1 MLSNLREAGAPI
13 KRIENQSSG
22 VIPVMKM
29 LEDAFSYAN
38 QLGARQGLGQSIYML
53 IIPIFCVFSIQNGKM
68 PTKNPH

>member
-1 MLSNLREAGAPI
+1 M
-13 KRIENQSSG
+13 
-22 VIPVMKM
+22 IPVMKM

-38 QLGARQGLGQSIYML
+38 QLGARQGQVQSIYML